1 MKTHWLNRTL
11 FESPYCYRLCITE
24 KDFHAELKRLG
35 LSKEH
40 WPEFLKSTHANAT
53 TNFFQSKDGQ
63 FCAIVNLR
71 KEDGLKRKKSEVYGL
86 LIHEAMHIWREG
98 REHLGEFSPSSELEA
113 YAVQRLAQNL
123 IWSWRKQVKRGR
135 KHD

>member
-11 FESPYCYRLCITE
+11 FEFPYCYRLCITE

-40 WPEFLKSTHANAT
+40 WPAFLKTTHANAT
-53 TNFFQSKDGQ
+53 TNFFQSKDG
-63 FCAIVNLR
+63 
-71 KEDGLKRKKSEVYGL
+71 
-86 LIHEAMHIWREG
+86 
-98 REHLGEFSPSSELEA
+98 EFSPSPELEA

-123 IWSWRKQVKRGR
+123 IWSWRKQVK
-135 KHD
+135 K